1 MSRTL
6 YEKYSDLIEE
16 EKAIKVPD
24 GWETIVQEMLEA
36 VNVYQKMEIDKD
48 KNISTLFTKIK
59 NNNGWL
65 DIEYEGGDFVI
76 DEIVRFARTL
86 SFKKCEICGIMN
98 SKIYCST
105 KWMHWSY
112 KKTLCKSHAVELYY
126 YRIE

>member
-59 NNNGWL
+59 NN
-65 DIEYEGGDFVI
+65 
-76 DEIVRFARTL
+76 RH
-86 SFKKCEICGIMN
+86 K
-98 SKIYCST
+98 KIYTC
-105 KWMHWSY
+105 
-112 KKTLCKSHAVELYY
+112 
-126 YRIE
+126 R

>member
-65 DIEYEGGDFVI
+65 DIEYEGGVLVMMKLI
-76 DEIVRFARTL
+76 
-86 SFKKCEICGIMN
+86 
-98 SKIYCST
+98 
-105 KWMHWSY
+105 
-112 KKTLCKSHAVELYY
+112 
-126 YRIE
+126 

>member
-1 MSRTL
+1 MSREL
-6 YEKYSDLIEE
+6 YEKYSDLIDEQN
-16 EKAIKVPD
+16 AIKIPA

-36 VNVYQKMEIDKD
+36 VKVYEMMEVDKPD
-48 KNISTLFTKIK
+48 YTPTSFTKIK

-65 DIEYEGGDFVI
+65 DIEYNGGDYVV
-76 DEIVRFARTL
+76 DEIARFARIL

-98 SKIYCST
+98 SKVYCST

-112 KKTLCKSHAVELYY
+112 KKTLCKTHAIELYY